1 MYPQS
6 QGRFF
11 DVYVVYLKAGT
22 GNEELGLIESD
33 WIIPT
38 VDVNGSMKLNVTTNT
53 TLNTNMFYTVTLITA
68 MDMVEAGSILF
79 CKYRHSRVCHMSW

>member
-6 QGRFF
+6 QRRCF
-11 DVYVVYLKAGT
+11 DAYVVYLKSGT
-22 GNEELGLIESD
+22 VNEELRLIESD

-53 TLNTNMFYTVTLITA
+53 TLNTNMFYTATLITA
-68 MDMVEAGSILF
+68 VDMVEAGSILL
-79 CKYRHSRVCHMSW
+79 CKYRQSPCMCVT

>member
-6 QGRFF
+6 QRRCF
-11 DVYVVYLKAGT
+11 DAYVVYLKP

-53 TLNTNMFYTVTLITA
+53 TLSTNMFYNATFITA

-79 CKYRHSRVCHMSW
+79 CKCIDTSMCGT